1 MTKKDR
7 PSAISGPKP
16 IGAGSQ
22 KRVDSV
28 REVVNVKGVD
38 AVESVKGVGGV
49 TGAKGVTAVGFEPR
63 RITSQNR
70 DHILQVMKEE
80 SEKFFQK
87 QIINSNQKR
96 VVDRALEMVIQAG
109 VVDEDDKDKIG

>member
-7 PSAISGPKP
+7 PDAVGGPKP
-16 IGAGSQ
+16 IGADGH
-22 KRVDSV
+22 KRVDAV

-38 AVESVKGVGGV
+38 AVDSVRGVSGV

-63 RITSQNR
+63 RITSKNR
-70 DHILQVMKEE
+70 DHILQVMKDE
-80 SEKFFQK
+80 SEKFFRK

-109 VVDEDDKDKIG
+109 VVDEDDEDKK